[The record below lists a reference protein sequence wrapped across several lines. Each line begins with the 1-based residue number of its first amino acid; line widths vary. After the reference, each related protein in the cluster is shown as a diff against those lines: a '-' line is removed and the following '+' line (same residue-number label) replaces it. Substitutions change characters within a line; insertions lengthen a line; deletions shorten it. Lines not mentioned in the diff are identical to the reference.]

1 MTVEKILE
9 QFDATKKN
17 ELGDSVKIG
26 WLAEVE
32 GRILYEIL
40 GRSPDE
46 VTLPKRS
53 ADELILPEGFSRI
66 YLLYLAAMTELCAE
80 NHSAYATLKGEFES
94 QLSSYAKYLIRNR

>member
-32 GRILYEIL
+32 GRILCDIL
-40 GRSPDE
+40 GKDPDE
-46 VTLPKRS
+46 ITLPKS
-53 ADELILPEGFSRI
+53 SSDILILPEGFSRV
-66 YLLYLAAMTELCAE
+66 YLLYLAAMTELYGGD
-80 NHSAYATLKGEFES
+80 HSAYATLKRELECEV
-94 QLSSYAKYLIRNR
+94 SSYAKYQIRNR